1 MKKIT
6 FAMLSKLMML
16 TLMVCSA
23 FSASAD
29 VDLGAMTLNTV
40 YDCPA
45 FKNVRGSFT
54 PETDGV
60 F

>member
-23 FSASAD
+23 FSASAQEI
-29 VDLGAMTLNTV
+29 DLGAM
-40 YDCPA
+40 
-45 FKNVRGSFT
+45 
-54 PETDGV
+54 
-60 F
+60 